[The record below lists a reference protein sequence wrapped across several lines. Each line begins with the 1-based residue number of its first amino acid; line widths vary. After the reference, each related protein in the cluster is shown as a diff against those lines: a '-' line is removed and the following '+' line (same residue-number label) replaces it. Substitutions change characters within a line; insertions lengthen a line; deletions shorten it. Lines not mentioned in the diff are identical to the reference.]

1 MKLKLRRIYKGD
13 KYTIGKLYRQDPT
26 NGQWVWMA
34 DTIEDKDRGL
44 DQSMTEANIA
54 ALKVK
59 HQTAIPTGKYEI
71 DMATVSGTFSKKQL
85 YKEFCGG
92 KVPRLKYVKG
102 FSGILIHSGTDQ
114 DSSSGCIIVG
124 ENKIKGKVINSWATF
139 KRVYAILKRAANNG
153 EKITLEITS

>member
-1 MKLKLRRIYKGD
+1 MKLKLRRTAKKA
-13 KYTIGKLYRQDPT
+13 KYTIGHLYMQDKQ
-26 NGQWVWMA
+26 NGEWVRIA

-44 DQSMTEANIA
+44 DQSMSLANIERI
-54 ALKVK
+54 KVK
-59 HQTAIPTGKYEI
+59 HQTAIPTGTYEI
-71 DMATVSGTFSKKQL
+71 QMDVVSGTFSKKQL

-124 ENKIKGKVINSWATF
+124 ENKVVGKVINSWATF
-139 KRVYAILKRAANNG
+139 KRVYAVLKRAYNNG
-153 EKITLEITS
+153 EKITLEIV